1 MIKSIKK
8 RVFWL
13 IALQRKNRLGKLLF
27 SASQS
32 FLNALNNKIND
43 PDLSGENWFLQN
55 LNHSEIKVVFDV
67 GANVGNWSKK
77 IVEVNPEAEIHAF
90 EPVPATF
97 EKLKN
102 NLKGFPNLKLNL
114 LGLSSESGK
123 LNFNFYPDSS
133 YLSSAFE
140 HDLGKEGQLIEV
152 DVIQGDQYCEQNDIQ
167 QIDLLKIDTE
177 GFESKVLKGF
187 TSMFESNKIRLVQFE
202 YGPMAIDSK
211 FLLSD
216 FYKFFETHGFRVGKI
231 FPKWVDFKPYSKDM
245 ENFVLSNFVAVHL
258 NSNYL
263 ISKLEVSN

>member
-1 MIKSIKK
+1 M
-8 RVFWL
+8 
-13 IALQRKNRLGKLLF
+13 QGKNLLGKFLF
-27 SASQS
+27 SFSRS
-32 FLNALNNKIND
+32 LLNALNNKIND
-43 PDLSGENWFLQN
+43 PNLSGENWFLQN
-55 LNHSEIKVVFDV
+55 LNHSAIKLVFDV

-77 IVEVNPEAEIHAF
+77 MIEVNPKAQIHAF

-102 NLKGFPNLKLNL
+102 NAEGFSNIKLNL

-123 LNFNFYPDSS
+123 LNFNFYPNSS
-133 YLSSAFE
+133 YLSSAFKN
-140 HDLGKEGQLIEV
+140 DLGKERQLIEV

-177 GFESKVLKGF
+177 GFESMVLEGF

-216 FYKFFETHGFRVGKI
+216 FYNFFETKGFRVGKI
-231 FPKWVDFKPYSKDM
+231 YPIWVDFRPYSKEM
-245 ENFVLSNFVAVHL
+245 ENFVLSNCVAVHQ

-263 ISKLEVSN
+263 ISKLEVNNYS